1 RGGSRGAAEW
11 MSSRVGL
18 TWTGE
23 RTGRAPG
30 ASTRGRVPLARSQA
44 PRQNAPV
51 PREVVLLLPPS
62 PEPPATTQ
70 PALRAAAAG
79 ALGCAPDA
87 PVEARLRPLSFDAPP
102 RERRRRLGVDVWMRG
117 PIPPPTPPTSP
128 PPLPAAP
135 PPAPPP

>member
-79 ALGCAPDA
+79 ALGCAPGA
-87 PVEARLRPLSFDAPP
+87 LVAARRRPSSLPP
-102 RERRRRLGVDVWMRG
+102 RPRAPRARAVGSAWLRG
-117 PIPPPTPPTSP
+117 ATP
-128 PPLPAAP
+128 
-135 PPAPPP
+135 